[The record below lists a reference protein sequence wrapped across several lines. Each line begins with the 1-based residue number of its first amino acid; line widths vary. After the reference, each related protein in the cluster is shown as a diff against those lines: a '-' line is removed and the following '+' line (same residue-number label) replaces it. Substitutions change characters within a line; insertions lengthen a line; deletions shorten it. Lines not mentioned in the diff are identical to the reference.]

1 MNKNIFRIA
10 FNKALKE
17 HGLTVYFEWDNHF
30 LFVRNG
36 NSSKIV
42 SVQLVGSTKINPL
55 IHSSRYGMEI
65 EAIGHFNFYI
75 HKWTDKINYY
85 IFAFY
90 NISKGVQ
97 FVIIP
102 ENDLRARFQLQ
113 NRIPLKRKKVEL
125 KFWLMPDQCLY
136 DTTNISVEEE
146 WYYLSKG
153 VNGRMTDGTY
163 LDYVQYLNNWVG
175 LVKNSFNYSE
185 SDQFLEK

>member
-1 MNKNIFRIA
+1 MERNAYRIA
-10 FNKALKE
+10 FNKALIE

-30 LFVRNG
+30 LFIQNG
-36 NSSKIV
+36 NSAKIV
-42 SVQLVGSTKINPL
+42 SVQLISSVKINPL
-55 IHSSRYGMEI
+55 IHGSRYGIEI
-65 EAIGHFNFYI
+65 EAVGCFNFYI

-90 NISKGVQ
+90 NNTKGVE

-102 ENDLRARFQLQ
+102 ENDLRSRFQLQ

-125 KFWLMPDQCLY
+125 KFWLMPDQSLY
-136 DTTNISVEEE
+136 DTTNVSAEEE

-175 LVKNSFNYSE
+175 LVRNSFNYSNTE
-185 SDQFLEK
+185 PFLKQ